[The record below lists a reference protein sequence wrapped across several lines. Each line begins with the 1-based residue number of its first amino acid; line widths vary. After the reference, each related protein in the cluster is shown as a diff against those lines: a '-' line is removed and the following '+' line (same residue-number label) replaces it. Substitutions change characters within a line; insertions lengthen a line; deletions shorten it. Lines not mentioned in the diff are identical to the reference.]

1 MFSSLL
7 VEEGIT
13 LTEIALCSASAIVC
27 GLIIAL
33 AYRSASHPSRSFSLT
48 MAVLPMIVMVVIL
61 MVNGNLG
68 VGVAVAGSFSLVRFR
83 SLPGKA
89 SDIAVVFFSMAAG
102 LACGTGYA
110 TFALASTI
118 AITLIAL
125 VLVKT
130 NVFSQ
135 PGNLRY
141 LTITIPED
149 LNYAE
154 AFRDIFADFTKHAQL
169 SSLKTVN
176 LGALYELRYEVT
188 LKDQAREKELL
199 DAIRTRNG
207 NLTVMSSLMAPLST
221 EL

>member
-1 MFSSLL
+1 MFSTIL
-7 VEEGIT
+7 VNTELT
-13 LTEIALCSASAIVC
+13 LAEIAICSAAAIVC

-33 AYRSASHPSRSFSLT
+33 CYKAAAHPSKSFALT
-48 MAVLPMIVMVVIL
+48 TAMLPAMVMIVIM

-89 SDIAVVFFSMAAG
+89 SDIAAVFLAMAAG

-110 TFALASTI
+110 TFALTMTI
-118 AITLIAL
+118 GICLISYGL
-125 VLVKT
+125 YKSGL
-130 NVFSQ
+130 FSQ
-135 PGNLRY
+135 PESLRY

-149 LNYAE
+149 LDYANVF
-154 AFRDIFADFTKHAQL
+154 ADIFKSFTKYHKLTAM
-169 SSLKTVN
+169 KTVN

-188 LKDQAREKELL
+188 LKEPEEEKAMLDQ
-199 DAIRTRNG
+199 IRTRNG
-207 NLTVMSSLMAPLST
+207 NLTVQSSLMAPIGT

>member
-1 MFSSLL
+1 MFSSVL
-7 VEEGIT
+7 VSAELT
-13 LTEIALCSASAIVC
+13 LTEILLCTASAIVC

-33 AYRSASHPSRSFSLT
+33 SYKSVSHPSKSFSLT
-48 MAVLPMIVMVVIL
+48 VAVLPMIVMAVIM

-89 SDIAVVFFSMAAG
+89 SDIAVVFMAMAAG

-110 TFALASTI
+110 SFALAVTV
-118 AITLIAL
+118 AVVL
-125 VLVKT
+125 VTFALVKT
-130 NVFSQ
+130 NLFSA
-135 PGNLRY
+135 PRTLRY

-154 AFRDIFADFTKHAQL
+154 AFEDIFREYTRNAEMTAM
-169 SSLKTVN
+169 KTVN

-188 LKDQAREKELL
+188 LRDPAKEKNML
-199 DAIRTRNG
+199 DEIRTRNG
-207 NLTVMSSLMAPLST
+207 NLTVHSSLMAPAGT